1 MRIPWIAL
9 VAAGVACAPDE
20 KMTVRADAGQVNA
33 EETRVA
39 GSSATA
45 SESRE
50 SRGPATKVLFVGTS
64 LTAGYGLTPELAYPA
79 IVAKLAEAD
88 GLPIQIV
95 NAGLSGET
103 SAGALRRMDWLLRTP
118 ADVIVIETGANDALR
133 GLDPD
138 STRANLERIIAIIR
152 QAQPRARIVLVQM
165 EAPPNYGIGY
175 VRRFRAMYGDVA
187 RVERVVLAPF
197 LLDGVAGLPALNQAD
212 GIHPNRRGAEL
223 VAGNVWKAL
232 KPVVERVEAAAG
244 D

>member
-1 MRIPWIAL
+1 
-9 VAAGVACAPDE
+9 
-20 KMTVRADAGQVNA
+20 MTVRADAGQVNA

-39 GSSATA
+39 GSSVTA

-50 SRGPATKVLFVGTS
+50 SLGPATKVLFVGTS

-197 LLDGVAGLPALNQAD
+197 LLDGVAGLPVLNQAD

-232 KPVVERVEAAAG
+232 KPVVERVETAAG

>member
-1 MRIPWIAL
+1 
-9 VAAGVACAPDE
+9 
-20 KMTVRADAGQVNA
+20 MTVRADAGQVNA
-33 EETRVA
+33 GETRVA

-45 SESRE
+45 SELRE
-50 SRGPATKVLFVGTS
+50 SLGPATKVLFVGTS

-103 SAGALRRMDWLLRTP
+103 SAGALRRMEWVLRTP

-133 GLDPD
+133 GLDTD
-138 STRANLERIIAIIR
+138 STRANLERIIARIR
-152 QAQPRARIVLVQM
+152 QAQPRAQIVLVQM

-187 RVERVVLAPF
+187 RAERVVLAPF
-197 LLDGVAGLPALNQAD
+197 LLDGVAGLPELNQAD

-232 KPVVERVEAAAG
+232 KPVFESARAER
-244 D
+244 

>member
-1 MRIPWIAL
+1 M
-9 VAAGVACAPDE
+9 
-20 KMTVRADAGQVNA
+20 RADVEQ
-33 EETRVA
+33 
-39 GSSATA
+39 ATA
-45 SESRE
+45 DSTRAAAPSVPAA
-50 SRGPATKVLFVGTS
+50 PATQVLFVGTS

-79 IVAKLAEAD
+79 VVARLAEAD
-88 GLPIQIV
+88 GLPIQIT

-103 SAGALRRMDWLLRTP
+103 SAGALRRMEWVLRAP

-138 STRANLERIIAIIR
+138 STRANLKRIIAR
-152 QAQPRARIVLVQM
+152 VRETHPAAEIVLVQM

-187 RVERVVLAPF
+187 REEGATLAPF
-197 LLDGVAGLPALNQAD
+197 LLEGVAGLPDLNQAD

-223 VAGNVWKAL
+223 VAVNVWKAL
-232 KPVVERVEAAAG
+232 KPVVKRVENAAG